1 MTGVQF
7 VIIMNIRYGQC
18 SYIYMY
24 AGLPRFKLPLTGE
37 QRQMHG
43 YAAAT
48 LIAFLAVTSSVAA
61 SAPPANSIPL
71 SEIIRA
77 FEESGDVAYFD
88 EIEWDDD
95 GYWEIEYRRIDGA
108 KVEIK
113 VDPVSGEPRR

>member
-1 MTGVQF
+1 
-7 VIIMNIRYGQC
+7 
-18 SYIYMY
+18 
-24 AGLPRFKLPLTGE
+24 
-37 QRQMHG
+37 MHG

-77 FEESGDVAYFD
+77 FEESGDVAFFD